1 MTEDRNSVQSI
12 ERAFDIMEAVAVEQ
26 NGLGITEIAER
37 TGLHKSTAFR
47 IVSTM
52 IERGYLMKTE
62 AGKYKIGLK
71 CIEVASCFIT
81 GLELQTEARPYVSE
95 MASHLGLTSY
105 LGILDGDK
113 VLYVERIDT
122 VSPARLFVNIGQ
134 KVNAYCSSLGKC
146 LLSIFSREQ
155 VNEIMKDCS
164 FIKFTPKTISGL
176 DALHREL
183 AKVRRNGW
191 AMDDGE
197 FEKNHRC
204 IGAPVYDYRGDIIA
218 AVSASGDKHVIPD
231 DRIEEISEY
240 VMKTASEI
248 SKAMGYIE

>member
-71 CIEVASCFIT
+71 CIGVASCFIT

-95 MASHLGLTSY
+95 MLLTLG
-105 LGILDGDK
+105 
-113 VLYVERIDT
+113 
-122 VSPARLFVNIGQ
+122 
-134 KVNAYCSSLGKC
+134 
-146 LLSIFSREQ
+146 
-155 VNEIMKDCS
+155 
-164 FIKFTPKTISGL
+164 
-176 DALHREL
+176 
-183 AKVRRNGW
+183 
-191 AMDDGE
+191 
-197 FEKNHRC
+197 
-204 IGAPVYDYRGDIIA
+204 
-218 AVSASGDKHVIPD
+218 
-231 DRIEEISEY
+231 
-240 VMKTASEI
+240 
-248 SKAMGYIE
+248 

>member
-105 LGILDGDK
+105 LGILDGDQD
-113 VLYVERIDT
+113 RRH
-122 VSPARLFVNIGQ
+122 PHQA
-134 KVNAYCSSLGKC
+134 
-146 LLSIFSREQ
+146 
-155 VNEIMKDCS
+155 
-164 FIKFTPKTISGL
+164 TP
-176 DALHREL
+176 
-183 AKVRRNGW
+183 
-191 AMDDGE
+191 
-197 FEKNHRC
+197 
-204 IGAPVYDYRGDIIA
+204 
-218 AVSASGDKHVIPD
+218 
-231 DRIEEISEY
+231 
-240 VMKTASEI
+240 
-248 SKAMGYIE
+248 